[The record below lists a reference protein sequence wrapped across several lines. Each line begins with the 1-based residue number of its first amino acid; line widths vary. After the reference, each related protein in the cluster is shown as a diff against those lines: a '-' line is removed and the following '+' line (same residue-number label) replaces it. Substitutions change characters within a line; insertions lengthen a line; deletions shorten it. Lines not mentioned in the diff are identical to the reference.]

1 MRKARIAFQGEH
13 GAFSEEAA
21 EGWSGG
27 AITLPRRDFQGVAAA
42 VRSGEAEYGILPAEN
57 LIHGS
62 VLPVYDL
69 LAGGGLTIIDEVV
82 HDIRLCLMGMPGAR
96 REEIRTAL
104 SHPVA
109 LSQCGRFFEAHP
121 DTAPVAF
128 FDTAGAA
135 REVAARGDPA
145 TAAIAPAGAAARYGL
160 EILVDSV
167 GDRTD
172 NQTRFFIV
180 REAPVGDVAA
190 AMDGSAPCRAI
201 LMVDAPHRPGSL
213 LRVLSP
219 LAERG
224 IDLTRIESRPGPV
237 AWSYHFFLEATAP
250 DPRRLAGALTEIETA
265 ADRLVVLGVMAADR
279 PFTPPA
285 GPPPSSPGT

>member
-1 MRKARIAFQGEH
+1 MGEGRIAFQGEH

-21 EGWSGG
+21 GAWYGG
-27 AITLPRRDFQGVAAA
+27 AAVTLPRRDFPAVAAA
-42 VRSGEAEYGILPAEN
+42 VLSGEAEYGILPAEN

-69 LAGGGLTIIDEVV
+69 LAAGGLTIVDEVL
-82 HDIRLCLMGMPGAR
+82 HDIRLCLMGVPGAR
-96 REEIRTAL
+96 KDGIRTAL

-109 LSQCGRFFEAHP
+109 LSQCRRFFADHP
-121 DTAPVAF
+121 AIAAVAF

-135 REVAARGDPA
+135 REVAERGDAA

-160 EILVDSV
+160 EILADSV
-167 GDRTD
+167 GDRAD

-180 REAPVGDVAA
+180 REDAGGTWAA
-190 AMDGSAPCRAI
+190 GIDDSAPCRAV

-219 LAERG
+219 LAARG
-224 IDLTRIESRPGPV
+224 IDLTRIESRPGPI

-250 DPRRLAGALTEIETA
+250 QARHLAEALEEVEAT
-265 ADRLVVLGVMAADR
+265 ADRVVVLGVM
-279 PFTPPA
+279 T
-285 GPPPSSPGT
+285 